1 MREAE
6 MFVWHHALDGQE
18 FEQTPGAG
26 DRQACLACCSPW
38 DCNWA
43 TELNWME
50 IILCFTYIKMYH
62 FIYDIEKF
70 DHASLLDSMYCF
82 LASDKW
88 APVTTYSTHISTH
101 AWSLQGYPTVC
112 NPMDCSLPGS
122 SVHGILQTRITWVEC
137 HDLLQGIFPAQGSN
151 LCLLHCRRI
160 LYHWAIKEVPI
171 CTILSNILGR
181 VSVASINF
189 PDNSIETWNGIA
201 FQSI

>member
-18 FEQTPGAG
+18 FEQTPGVG

-101 AWSLQGYPTVC
+101 ARSLQWYPTVC
-112 NPMDCSLPGS
+112 DPMFCSLPGS
-122 SVHGILQTRITWVEC
+122 SVHGILQTRITWVDC

-151 LCLLHCRRI
+151 LCLLHCRRSLYCLVIQEAPYQNLLLPKLGI
-160 LYHWAIKEVPI
+160 LAM
-171 CTILSNILGR
+171 LGYKHHDFSD
-181 VSVASINF
+181 VCF
-189 PDNSIETWNGIA
+189 DW
-201 FQSI
+201 F